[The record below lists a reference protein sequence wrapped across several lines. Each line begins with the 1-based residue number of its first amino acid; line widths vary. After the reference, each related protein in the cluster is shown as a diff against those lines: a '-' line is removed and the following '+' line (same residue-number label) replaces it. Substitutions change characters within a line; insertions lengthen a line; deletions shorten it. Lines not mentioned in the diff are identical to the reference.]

1 MCRSFLAIWDLPRR
15 VGPLPR
21 FAYPWSQRLYR
32 NLRIAWYL
40 DRSDPPALSEACKLY
55 LERRVQDQADYFR
68 RNYTGAS
75 RRVRVLKA
83 VAQTATVGA
92 ILTGL
97 VALGLSFIRGPESY
111 DLSIAKLLA
120 ILLPLVNAAALSVV
134 VANDLARRATR
145 YRQMAEVLDSVA
157 QRLGMTRTWPTLWRI
172 VTETEELLLQEISEW
187 QTMTQFTGESH

>member
-68 RNYTGAS
+68 RNHTGAL

-92 ILTGL
+92 ILTGMG
-97 VALGLSFIRGPESY
+97 LGVF
-111 DLSIAKLLA
+111 
-120 ILLPLVNAAALSVV
+120 LPLDWMVRLSTTSTGTGEPE
-134 VANDLARRATR
+134 LT
-145 YRQMAEVLDSVA
+145 SV
-157 QRLGMTRTWPTLWRI
+157 TRTRTPL
-172 VTETEELLLQEISEW
+172 
-187 QTMTQFTGESH
+187 